1 MRTSP
6 ITIAMLASLAK
17 VGSAA
22 ISSVVSG
29 TPMGFASG
37 TTGGGD
43 ADPVYPTTI
52 ADLKTYL
59 TSSDPQ
65 VIVISGEFDFSGSEG
80 TQSLQAC
87 DSYSCTPDNGGQAM
101 LNTLSGCSG
110 TTYAVSIDTAA
121 YEGINVASDKTLVG
135 KDGATLY
142 GKGLRFVG
150 VENIIIQNVHITEL
164 SMYRLCQGKGWIQNL
179 SSLVPNI

>member
-1 MRTSP
+1 MRTSQV
-6 ITIAMLASLAK
+6 TVAVLASLAK

-22 ISSVVSG
+22 ISSVVNG
-29 TPMGFASG
+29 TPMGFASA

-52 ADLKTYL
+52 DELKTYL

-80 TQSLQAC
+80 TQSLDAC
-87 DSYSCTPDNGGQAM
+87 DSYSCNPDNGGQAL
-101 LNTLSGCSG
+101 LNTLDGCST
-110 TTYAVSIDTAA
+110 TTYSVTIDTAA

-135 KDGATLY
+135 KDGATLN

-150 VENIIIQNVHITEL
+150 VENIIVQNIHITEL
-164 SMYRLCQGKGWIQNL
+164 STY
-179 SSLVPNI
+179 SLVPR